1 MKSVTLK
8 VAGAIALTLGWWCVG
23 VAAPATFPASQQEYW
38 AQLDRHDWTA
48 AIASAEQLVAT
59 ARATAPPDPQ
69 RLADALVL
77 LGNAQLGS
85 QNAIGAEAAY
95 KEALGLVE
103 SRVSPISEKLLD
115 PLRGLGYAYAAQSK
129 HAQAIPLLDQAL
141 TVSRRNAGLFDPSQ
155 QGLLRQLAASLTA
168 TDAPLEAEKHIR
180 YLLLIGERAYG
191 ASDPRMVPLM
201 CMVGGWYA
209 QIGSMD
215 TARQYYREAYEL
227 AQEKVGK
234 VSLAVIEPL
243 RGLASSYRRELL
255 LSNAGML
262 RQPESEP
269 SFGDDAVREPR
280 PITAQFLNSEGERA
294 LLHAVQVLDGI
305 PDRPTTLMI
314 ETLVDAGDWYQTRN
328 QPQKAFPFYRRAAAL
343 VGSADTGSPASLS
356 FAFPVQIYLPT
367 PVLAL
372 RNRSKPDSEVDQRFV
387 QVEFTVTGEGAVKDA
402 RVVDEDGTS
411 RQRAE
416 TLTAIQSAR
425 YRPRFIAGEP
435 VETTA
440 VSHRQTFRTRKE
452 NKDDKDKEV
461 EKDKAS

>member
-8 VAGAIALTLGWWCVG
+8 VAGAIALTLGWWCHG

-38 AQLDRHDWTA
+38 AQLDRHDWSA
-48 AIASAEQLVAT
+48 AIASAEQLVT
-59 ARATAPPDPQ
+59 AARSASPPDPQ

-103 SRVSPISEKLLD
+103 SRVSPISDKLLE

-129 HAQAIPLLDQAL
+129 HAEAVPVLDRAL
-141 TVSRRNAGLFDPSQ
+141 TVSRRSSGLFDLSQ
-155 QGLLRQLAASLTA
+155 QGLLRQLAVSLTA

-180 YLLLIGERAYG
+180 YIVLIGERAYG
-191 ASDPRMVPLM
+191 ARDPRMVPLM
-201 CMVGGWYA
+201 CMVGNWYA
-209 QIGSMD
+209 QVGSMD
-215 TARQYYREAYEL
+215 AARQYYREAYEL

-255 LSNAGML
+255 LSSAGML
-262 RQPESEP
+262 RQPDYDPGFS
-269 SFGDDAVREPR
+269 DDAVREPR
-280 PITAQFLNSEGERA
+280 PITAQFLNGEGERA
-294 LLHAVQVLDGI
+294 LLRAVQVLDGI
-305 PDRPTTLMI
+305 PDRPTALMI
-314 ETLVDAGDWYQTRN
+314 DTLVDAGDWYQTRN

-343 VGSADTGSPASLS
+343 VGSADTGSASS
-356 FAFPVQIYLPT
+356 QAFAFPVQIYIPT

-372 RNRSKPDSEVDQRFV
+372 RNRAKPDTEVDQRFV

-402 RVVDEDGTS
+402 HVVDEDGTA

-416 TLTAIQSAR
+416 TLNAIQAAR
-425 YRPRFIAGEP
+425 YRPRFVAGEP

-440 VSHRQTFRTRKE
+440 VSYRQTFRTRKE
-452 NKDDKDKEV
+452 NKDDKDKEAD
-461 EKDKAS
+461 KDKAS